1 MSQFQTKPKY
11 RFLIFL
17 PQDGSNKKLLKWI
30 NALFDSIIAKH
41 KLHIAGDTEIDYSKF
56 DQYRIK
62 KSATEFCEENNDL
75 IILTPQDFGLTH
87 LHWLNTDKHRLVV
100 YGFEQSNI
108 SESIILNIC
117 DGILW
122 MDKLPDSIHT
132 TIPVYE
138 ITARS
143 KTKWKKF
150 VDHDWW
156 QVKPNK
162 AAVEFCDT
170 KNFFINQI
178 NETKKN
184 YESQLESLQ
193 ATYREEI
200 KAWSEAS
207 YKESSQTNGLEN
219 TKNSLELQQP
229 SNSVFEKKL
238 HAKEVYIQ
246 DLETRLGRYEN
257 QTLYVI
263 WHQIKQFFK
272 VVVIR
277 LPLTI
282 FLLGYHIFST
292 YYHRYKSSNKP
303 L

>member
-1 MSQFQTKPKY
+1 MSQFQTNSKY
-11 RFLIFL
+11 HYL

-30 NALFDSIIAKH
+30 NTLFDSIIAKH
-41 KLHIAGDTEIDYSKF
+41 KLHIAGDTNDYSKF

-156 QVKPNK
+156 QVKPNE

-170 KNFFINQI
+170 KTFFINQI

-200 KAWSEAS
+200 KAWR
-207 YKESSQTNGLEN
+207 KHP
-219 TKNSLELQQP
+219 TKN
-229 SNSVFEKKL
+229 L
-238 HAKEVYIQ
+238 HK
-246 DLETRLGRYEN
+246 RMG
-257 QTLYVI
+257 
-263 WHQIKQFFK
+263 
-272 VVVIR
+272 
-277 LPLTI
+277 
-282 FLLGYHIFST
+282 
-292 YYHRYKSSNKP
+292 
-303 L
+303 